1 MTDHFFP
8 VREQSRRGQGFTL
21 VEMLVAMAVLS
32 ILAVL
37 LAQVVALTSQATAAA
52 SKHLDATG
60 QARVVFDRLA
70 TDLAGRPN
78 RSDLGM
84 LFTKVTPGNDSF
96 QFYTQANGYSGARQ
110 VTAVG
115 YRIQQTTAGR
125 LYQLERGAAGT
136 DWTGNT
142 NPLVQFLPN
151 VFAAPAVSDANYD
164 VLANDVFR
172 LEFCF
177 LLNTGLLSTTSAS
190 PYNSAGLQTYSD
202 VVGLVVGLG
211 VLDGRSRELISST
224 NPNGPL
230 ATLCKDLADP
240 PSGQD
245 PASYWSTAMAQ
256 PGFGAGLPLPVV
268 QNIRIYQRTFYVQ

>member
-1 MTDHFFP
+1 
-8 VREQSRRGQGFTL
+8 

-60 QARVVFDRLA
+60 QARLVFDRLA

-78 RSDLGM
+78 RADLGM
-84 LFTKVTPGNDSF
+84 LFTKATGNDSF

-136 DWTGNT
+136 DWTGNA
-142 NPLVQFLPN
+142 NPYVQFLPN
-151 VFAAPAVSDANYD
+151 LFAAPLVSDPNYD
-164 VLANDVFR
+164 VLASDVFR

-177 LLNTGLLSTTSAS
+177 LLNTGLLSITSNS
-190 PYNSAGLQTYSD
+190 PVNSAGYQTYSD

-224 NPNGPL
+224 TPTQL
-230 ATLCKDLADP
+230 ALLSTNLPDCTT
-240 PSGQD
+240 GQD
-245 PASYWSTAMAQ
+245 PASGWSAAMAK